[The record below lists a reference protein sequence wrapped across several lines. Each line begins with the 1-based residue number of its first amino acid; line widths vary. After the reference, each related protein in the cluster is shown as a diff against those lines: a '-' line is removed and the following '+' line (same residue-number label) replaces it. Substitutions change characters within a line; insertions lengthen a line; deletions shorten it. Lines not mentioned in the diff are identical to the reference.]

1 MKQNG
6 AAVRV
11 LIVQDEG
18 LGPPALDRILGP
30 MQRDLVRVESV
41 PEARELMRSST
52 FDLIV
57 ADSGRIRGVLDA
69 LFAFVGLF
77 SLGGVVLDAN
87 EAPLVASGLPR
98 DQVIGRRFVDLPWF
112 EHSAVERARITAA
125 ITAAGHGESVR
136 LETQIW
142 STRGELRW
150 IDASFLPLRDQAG
163 AITHVVGSGVDI
175 TPRKRAQD
183 ALAASEARLA
193 EAQRVAQ
200 IGSWEWTVA
209 EDRVRWSD
217 QLYDIYGLAK
227 TAFVPTYE
235 GFLTRVVPE
244 DVEHT
249 RAVIGAALKSISPFV
264 YDHRI
269 RRPDGSVRMLHTR
282 GEVIAGADGKAA
294 RLVGSCWDVTDRWQ
308 ATSELERSVSTLTAI
323 LEATA
328 DGILVGDQMG
338 KVAAVNR
345 RFLAMWRLPS
355 DIGPGCE
362 IRQLAESVRDQ
373 LVEPDRFMATVAEL
387 YGDEHREGFDV
398 IRFRDGRVFERY
410 SLPERV
416 GDVIV
421 GRVCSFRD
429 VTQRERLLERAKS
442 ERAAAETARQ
452 DLEAVLER
460 VSDGFAALDRTWRYT
475 YVNSSAGRLMGRDAR
490 SLIGRHIWTEF
501 PEARGHKFQ
510 AAYEQAMREQRPIQ
524 IRENYPPW
532 NRWFENHIYPS
543 PDGITIFGN
552 DITDQVMMEDALRAS
567 NDQLRALA
575 ARLDSVR
582 EEERRVMAREIH
594 DQIGQGLT
602 ALKLDLAWLRKQ
614 LDGHANPLVTNRA
627 AAMDGLIDQIVQ
639 TAR

>member
-1 MKQNG
+1 
-6 AAVRV
+6 
-11 LIVQDEG
+11 
-18 LGPPALDRILGP
+18 
-30 MQRDLVRVESV
+30 
-41 PEARELMRSST
+41 
-52 FDLIV
+52 
-57 ADSGRIRGVLDA
+57 
-69 LFAFVGLF
+69 
-77 SLGGVVLDAN
+77 
-87 EAPLVASGLPR
+87 
-98 DQVIGRRFVDLPWF
+98 
-112 EHSAVERARITAA
+112 
-125 ITAAGHGESVR
+125 
-136 LETQIW
+136 
-142 STRGELRW
+142 
-150 IDASFLPLRDQAG
+150 
-163 AITHVVGSGVDI
+163 
-175 TPRKRAQD
+175 
-183 ALAASEARLA
+183 

-200 IGSWEWTVA
+200 IGSWEWTVS

-235 GFLTRVVPE
+235 GFLARVVPE

-249 RAVIGAALKSISPFV
+249 RAVIGEALASICPFV

-429 VTQRERLLERAKS
+429 VTQRERLLERARS
-442 ERAAAETARQ
+442 ERAAAESARH
-452 DLEAVLER
+452 DLEAVL
-460 VSDGFAALDRTWRYT
+460 
-475 YVNSSAGRLMGRDAR
+475 
-490 SLIGRHIWTEF
+490 
-501 PEARGHKFQ
+501 
-510 AAYEQAMREQRPIQ
+510 
-524 IRENYPPW
+524 
-532 NRWFENHIYPS
+532 
-543 PDGITIFGN
+543 
-552 DITDQVMMEDALRAS
+552 
-567 NDQLRALA
+567 
-575 ARLDSVR
+575 
-582 EEERRVMAREIH
+582 
-594 DQIGQGLT
+594 
-602 ALKLDLAWLRKQ
+602 
-614 LDGHANPLVTNRA
+614 
-627 AAMDGLIDQIVQ
+627 
-639 TAR
+639 